1 MLISLSLRNV
11 TRHRWRTFLIITGIA
26 VSVGLEAG
34 IAISIDSL
42 YDDFIESHR
51 GENYTDITIHPKQ
64 NTTLDEMKK
73 LAEEIADIKG
83 VEKVSPVATFI
94 LIENVTGLEKIPNN
108 VILYG
113 VDTETH
119 PDFPDLEVNG
129 GNKTLAIPE
138 VIISQTLISYLS
150 LPLGIRYTMPEI
162 NKYGFLGA
170 TVKVVGYI
178 PDKTFFGNYVGF
190 LFILIDLDYLVT
202 LFSNESYLDFHLAVK
217 VTDFVK
223 INEIAERID
232 TSIGFNYYV
241 FREKSISDMD
251 ILAIRS
257 YQAAMNL
264 IIIGSFVVEFL
275 FLTNILTI
283 NVRER
288 SKEFGILRATG
299 ASTLQMVLTL
309 GIEILIYSGIA
320 SLIGNFF
327 GIGIS
332 YVLVGLLNL
341 NYPKLGI
348 DALIIRNSSLFS
360 TFVTGILIAWIS
372 GLYPIFKAVTLPVV
386 QNIHWKMRGKKA
398 SSRSWF
404 YLILLGTISSII
416 GISTTYFIGPSRFL
430 AFELISWHFFVV
442 WTIFLGTLFFES
454 GLLHFLPNLAS
465 KFMIWHKIVPRI
477 IATRN
482 VAREFQKSIITI
494 MVTALAL
501 SFILIIGII
510 SAAIIQTVPGYYN
523 EKFGRID
530 IIAEAS
536 DDAQYPISFADDL
549 VADNEEIERA
559 SFLQQQRTQIADIE
573 GYVFGI
579 DPEAYKYFFEETIVL
594 PAEPN
599 IQSLL
604 NISDKGIIIS
614 DLLLKRIGAR
624 IGDNLKIK
632 TSSNE
637 SNYFMI
643 KGITSGNPFLQ
654 HGNYLYCSN
663 DLFQSYW
670 EDESA
675 SWFIMSVVEDS
686 VPLNAITD
694 YLSNKYDGLI
704 QVIAIDFYSRVIER
718 SLVVQTAFFQI
729 LFLNT
734 FLLSGLAQF
743 ICILISTLN
752 MEREMGIMR
761 SMGLTKREVFS
772 TFFAESTLLGITGVV
787 AGIINGLVGSELMA
801 WYISSSIPIETSI
814 SPSLLVF
821 WVTISLL
828 ITVFSTIL
836 PSYRS
841 SRKSVAFSIN
851 NYVPRQGKTNPYAWE
866 NWDSFID
873 EQLAKRDVIVSPF
886 LVKEEKEKVE
896 EIQIVEE
903 RIKIDIKRI
912 LTIFLLLIAFP
923 VIGGVTFFLI
933 GFPSAFGILAGIA
946 GSIIGIYL
954 YLEKKPGK
962 VPI

>member
-1 MLISLSLRNV
+1 
-11 TRHRWRTFLIITGIA
+11 
-26 VSVGLEAG
+26 VGLEAG

-64 NTTLDEMKK
+64 NTTFNEMRE
-73 LAEEIADIKG
+73 LAEEVAEIKG
-83 VEKVSPVATFI
+83 VEAVSPVATFI
-94 LIENVTGLEKIPNN
+94 LIENVTGLESIPNN

-113 VDTETH
+113 VDTENH
-119 PDFPDLEVNG
+119 PDFPNLEIKE
-129 GNKTLAIPE
+129 GNKTLERAE
-138 VIISQTLISYLS
+138 VIVSQTLISYMS
-150 LPLGIRYTMPEI
+150 LPVGIRYTMPEI
-162 NKYGFLGA
+162 KKYGFLGT

-202 LFSNESYLDFHLAVK
+202 LFSSESYLNFHLAVK
-217 VTDFVK
+217 VADFVK

-232 TSIGFNYYV
+232 TAIGFSYHV

-251 ILAIRS
+251 IVAIRS

-283 NVRER
+283 NIRER
-288 SKEFGILRATG
+288 SKEFGVLRATG
-299 ASTLQMVLTL
+299 ASTFQMVLML
-309 GIEILIYSGIA
+309 GVEIFIYSGIA
-320 SLIGNFF
+320 SLLGNLL

-341 NYPKLGI
+341 NYPKLGVE
-348 DALIIRNSSLFS
+348 ALIIRNSSLFS

-386 QNIHWKMRGKKA
+386 QNIHWKMRGKKTT
-398 SSRSWF
+398 SRNWV
-404 YLILLGTISSII
+404 YLMILGTISSII

-430 AFELISWHFFVV
+430 AFELVSWHFFVV
-442 WTIFLGTLFFES
+442 WTIFLGTLLFES
-454 GLLHFLPNLAS
+454 GLLHFLPKLAA
-465 KFMIWHKIVPRI
+465 KFMIWHKIVPRV

-482 VAREFQKSIITI
+482 VSREFQKSIITI

-510 SAAIIQTVPGYYN
+510 SAAIIRTVPGYYN

-536 DDAQYPISFADDL
+536 DDAQYPLSFVNDL

-559 SFLQQQRTQIADIE
+559 SFLQQQRTQIEDIE

-579 DPEAYKYFFEETIVL
+579 DPEAYRYFFEETIVL
-594 PAEPN
+594 PAEPDVP
-599 IQSLL
+599 SLL
-604 NISDKGIIIS
+604 NVSERGIIIS

-624 IGDNLKIK
+624 IGDNLEIQ
-632 TSSNE
+632 TSLNS
-637 SNYFMI
+637 SNYFLI
-643 KGITSGNPFLQ
+643 NGITSGNPFLQ

-663 DLFQSYW
+663 DLFQNYW
-670 EDESA
+670 ENSSA

-686 VPLNAITD
+686 EPLNVITD
-694 YLSNKYDGLI
+694 HLSYKYEDLV

-718 SLVVQTAFFQI
+718 SLIVQTAFFQI

-761 SMGLTKREVFS
+761 AMGLTKREVFS

-787 AGIINGLVGSELMA
+787 AGIINGLIGSELLA

-814 SPSLLVF
+814 SPSLIVF
-821 WVTISLL
+821 WVTVSLL
-828 ITVFSTIL
+828 ITIFSTIV

-841 SRKSVAFSIN
+841 SRKSVAHSIN

-866 NWDSFID
+866 NWDRFID
-873 EQLAKRDVIVSPF
+873 EQLAKREVIVSPF
-886 LVKEEKEKVE
+886 LLEMESEKVE

-912 LTIFLLLIAFP
+912 IMIFSFLIACP
-923 VIGGVTFFLI
+923 IIGGVTFFLI

-946 GSIIGIYL
+946 GSVIGLYL
-954 YLEKKPGK
+954 YLEKKPEK
-962 VPI
+962 VIM